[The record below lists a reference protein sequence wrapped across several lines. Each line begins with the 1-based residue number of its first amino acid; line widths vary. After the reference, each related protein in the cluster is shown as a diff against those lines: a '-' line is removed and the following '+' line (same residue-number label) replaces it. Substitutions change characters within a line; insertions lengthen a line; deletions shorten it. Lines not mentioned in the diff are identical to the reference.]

1 MFANRYPPYILND
14 IIKLDKNTEIIFL
27 SNYLYMNKYRNLL
40 IFLLFLI
47 IIFSLF
53 IANNNLYDHNF
64 VENFTQMEDNFEY
77 QSAHDDPFA
86 FGPESDVP
94 DQVDKDNKN
103 KSDKNNNL
111 KDLPLNLSR
120 NIYDANAIFK
130 EEDQI
135 NATKDLLLDE
145 KFAREYPEL
154 YEKIVKIVFKDFM
167 NNPEEIQY
175 KLTVSNKS
183 CANCPATNLISSLS
197 TLDPIQ
203 LQKIKVAIEEQGIS
217 AGNCDLA
224 YPHPSYAVLNNFKQ
238 LSTCNQDCDD
248 KNKTGSCPP
257 LAFNCLIQDTGIWN

>member
-1 MFANRYPPYILND
+1 
-14 IIKLDKNTEIIFL
+14 
-27 SNYLYMNKYRNLL
+27 MNKYRNLL

-77 QSAHDDPFA
+77 QSAQDDPFA
-86 FGPESDVP
+86 FGPESDLP

-103 KSDKNNNL
+103 NKNNNI
-111 KDLPLNLSR
+111 KDQSLFLST
-120 NIYDANAIFK
+120 NIDDANRVFQ

-183 CANCPATNLISSLS
+183 STNCPATNLITSLS

-203 LQKIKVAIEEQGIS
+203 LQKIKVAIEQQDIT

-224 YPHPSYAVLNNFKQ
+224 YPHPSYAILNNFKQ
-238 LSTCNQDCDD
+238 LSTCNQECDNN
-248 KNKTGSCPP
+248 NKTGSCPP
-257 LAFNCLIQDTGIWN
+257 VAFNCLI